1 MLASTCFSI
10 IMERAKQEIYEILR
24 EYMSE
29 FKRQKN
35 IDSIDFQ
42 IDVII
47 IE

>member
-1 MLASTCFSI
+1 MPKINVLDDSSKVI
-10 IMERAKQEIYEILR
+10 EMLR